1 LTNPLKVLIV
11 GGYGTFGG
19 RLVDLLSDDPR
30 LVLIVA
36 GRSTQRAIEFCSQ
49 RTAQARLVPTAFD
62 RDGNVG
68 EQLRSWL
75 PHVLVDA
82 SGPFQSYG
90 ERRYDLIKACIA
102 QQVQY
107 LDLAD
112 GAEFVDGVSA
122 FDAEARAASVAA
134 LSGVSSF
141 PVLTAAVVRNLS
153 VGMTQVVAVRA
164 GIAPSP
170 HARVGL
176 NVIRAIASYAGK
188 SVVLRRGGKSITG
201 HPFTESLRF
210 TIAPPG
216 KLPLRNTLFSLVDVP
231 DLRALPR
238 LWPEADEVWMG
249 AGPVPEVLHR
259 VLIVFAWLVR
269 GRLLPS
275 LLPLAGLMAAAVNR
289 LRWGEHRGGM
299 FVTVHGLDG
308 RQREVKRSWHLL
320 AEGDDGPYI
329 PSMAIEAV
337 IRKMLDGHPP
347 TPGARAA
354 VQDLELSDY
363 RALFAKRAIHM
374 GSREESGGP
383 LLFERLLGD
392 AWLGLPEAIKR
403 LHTFSSESEVSGR
416 CGVERG
422 PGLLSNCIAWLFGLP
437 PAAADWPVSV
447 RFVSENDQ
455 ERWIRTFGRHTF
467 TSTMRA
473 GRGRSE
479 RLLSEWIGPF
489 EFAQALVVDGD
500 ALRFVM
506 RRWTLWGIPLPRW
519 LEPHSNSFETEEN
532 GRFRFHVDLSH
543 PWLGRIVRYRGW
555 LDHQGTVRPR

>member
-1 LTNPLKVLIV
+1 MTNPLKVLIV

-19 RLVDLLSDDPR
+19 RLVDLLSDDAR

-36 GRSTQRAIEFCSQ
+36 GRSSHRAIEFCSK
-49 RTAQARLVPTAFD
+49 RTVQARLVPTAFD
-62 RDGNVG
+62 RDGDVD
-68 EQLRSWL
+68 EQLRKWA

-90 ERRYDLIKACIA
+90 ARRYELMEACIA
-102 QQVQY
+102 QRVQY

-122 FDAEARAASVAA
+122 FDAAARAAGVAV

-141 PVLTAAVVRNLS
+141 PVLTAAVVRHLS
-153 VGMTQVVAVRA
+153 VGMTRVVSIRA

-170 HARVGL
+170 YARVGS

-188 SVVLRRGGKSITG
+188 AVALRRGGKTVTAY
-201 HPFTESLRF
+201 PFTESKRF

-231 DLRALPR
+231 DLRALPE
-238 LWPEADEVWMG
+238 LWPEADDVWMG

-269 GRLLPS
+269 VRLLPS
-275 LLPLAGLMAAAVNR
+275 LLPLAGLMVAAVNR
-289 LRWGEHRGGM
+289 CRWGEHRGGM

-308 RQREVKRSWHLL
+308 RQREVTHSWHLL

-329 PSMAIEAV
+329 PSMAVEAL
-337 IRKMLDGHPP
+337 IRKMLEGHTPA
-347 TPGARAA
+347 PGARAA

-363 RALFAKRAIHM
+363 RALFATRTIYT
-374 GSREESGGP
+374 GSREESGSP
-383 LLFERLLGD
+383 PLFERLLGD

-403 LHTFSSESEVSGR
+403 LHTFSSESEVAGR
-416 CGVERG
+416 CVVERG
-422 PGLLSNCIAWLFGLP
+422 PGWLSNCIAWLFGLP
-437 PAAADWPVSV
+437 PAAADLPVSV
-447 RFVSENDQ
+447 RLASHSGQ
-455 ERWIRTFGRHTF
+455 ERWIRTFGRHEF
-467 TSTMRA
+467 TSTMRQ

-489 EFAQALVVDGD
+489 EFAQALVVEVE

-506 RRWTLWGIPLPRW
+506 RRWTLWGVPLPRW
-519 LEPHSNSFETEEN
+519 LAPHSNSFETEEN